1 MHHKMTLIYAE
12 LWGEQDLAFGL
23 RTNKVQ
29 NDHLKNKNE
38 HIEPSF
44 LTFLK
49 ITAWKQKHEQK
60 CDILGLR
67 KVTLNTK
74 AFGAASTNFIRS
86 RDIWVGTIVGG

>member
-44 LTFLK
+44 LTFFK
-49 ITAWKQKHEQK
+49 DYCMK
-60 CDILGLR
+60 
-67 KVTLNTK
+67 TK
-74 AFGAASTNFIRS
+74 AWTKMRYFFLYKIEMGDSQHQSF
-86 RDIWVGTIVGG
+86 WCCEYQFY